1 MRNEYRDRGWLI
13 VMKAEQF
20 RSELRKRLQHH
31 ADNVLLNIFVSG
43 GQLKGLKGKEILRES
58 ERMAQ
63 LSTAPPGTVV
73 LLLLPHSVE
82 LFLLHIGLILTGRIP
97 AILPWPTS
105 RVDTEKFQT
114 NLLHQ
119 FRNLPADELI
129 TVPELVSN
137 LGVRLP
143 YRVVACTL
151 ERDGQR
157 KGGFEIAL
165 PISEAGYAKAT
176 RTKFQDSGDALFLQ
190 FSGGTTGSQK
200 AVVITASI
208 LSRQLERLG
217 EALDFSS
224 NDAVVSWLPLYH
236 DMGLIGCL
244 WLPLWRGA
252 PSIQFAASE
261 WLLNPGLSFEYLE
274 RFKATFCWMPNF
286 AFTYL
291 AGQREKMNGPYT
303 LSHVRSFINCSE
315 PVRLRSIRGFGDAF
329 ADWGV
334 APQQIHACYAMAEN
348 VFAVTQ
354 TRMGEEAKTFSRT
367 DVESARNNTALAF
380 DVVDELYVSS
390 GAPISGMQVRIVNAD
405 GGLCAER
412 QAGEIQLST
421 ESLFSGHWGPDGF
434 VTSTFTADGWYS
446 TGDYGFMAGGEL
458 YVIGRLKDIVIVGG
472 QNIFPE
478 DVENVVNRVEGIYP
492 GRAVAFGIENAYETE
507 SLIVVA
513 EMKGSYDRNR
523 AVALEKEITALV
535 MSAIGAG
542 PRRVCV
548 VPERWIVK
556 STAGKI
562 SRRETRQRYLREQI
576 EISQN
581 RAAVVAAK

>member
-1 MRNEYRDRGWLI
+1 
-13 VMKAEQF
+13 MKAEQF
-20 RSELRKRLQHH
+20 RSELRKRLERH
-31 ADNVLLNIFVSG
+31 ADDVLLNIFVSG
-43 GQLKGLKGKEILRES
+43 GQLKALNGNEILRES
-58 ERMAQ
+58 ERLAQ
-63 LSTAPPGTVV
+63 LSKAPTGSVV

-82 LFLLHIGLILTGRIP
+82 LFLLHIGLILAGRIP

-105 RVDTEKFQT
+105 RVDPEKFQT

-129 TVPELVSN
+129 TVPELASSPA
-137 LGVRLP
+137 VRLP
-143 YRVVACTL
+143 YRVVPCAL
-151 ERDGQR
+151 ENDQQR
-157 KGGFEIAL
+157 KGGFEVAL
-165 PISEAGYAKAT
+165 PVSGAGDTKVNRA
-176 RTKFQDSGDALFLQ
+176 KFQDSGDAVFLQ

-200 AVVITASI
+200 AVVITAPI

-217 EALDFSS
+217 EALDFSCRET
-224 NDAVVSWLPLYH
+224 VVSWLPLYH

-244 WLPLWRGA
+244 WLPLWHGA
-252 PSIQFAASE
+252 PSVQFSASE
-261 WLLNPGLSFEYLE
+261 WLLNPGLLFEYLE

-291 AGQREKMNGPYT
+291 AGQRERMNGPYT

-315 PVRLRSIRGFGDAF
+315 PVRLRSIRGFSHAF

-334 APQQIHACYAMAEN
+334 TPQQVHASYAMAEN

-354 TRMGEEAKTFSRT
+354 TRIGDEPKTFSRSE
-367 DVESARNNTALAF
+367 VASVRNNTALAF
-380 DVVDELYVSS
+380 DVVDELHVSS
-390 GAPISGMQVRIVNAD
+390 GAPIPGMQVRVVNA
-405 GGLCAER
+405 GGSFCSER
-412 QAGEIQLST
+412 EAGEIQLST
-421 ESLFSGHWGPDGF
+421 ESLFKGHWGPEGF
-434 VTSTFTADGWYS
+434 VTTTFTADGWYS
-446 TGDYGFMAGGEL
+446 TGDYGFMADGEL

-478 DVENVVNRVEGIYP
+478 DVESIVNKIEGIYP

-513 EMKGSYDRNR
+513 EMKGSFDRGR
-523 AVALEKEITALV
+523 ATALEKEIAGMV
-535 MSAIGAG
+535 MAAIGVG
-542 PRRVCV
+542 PRTVRV

-562 SRRETRQRYLREQI
+562 SRRETRERYLREQC
-576 EISQN
+576 ELSQN
-581 RAAVVAAK
+581 RVAAVAAK